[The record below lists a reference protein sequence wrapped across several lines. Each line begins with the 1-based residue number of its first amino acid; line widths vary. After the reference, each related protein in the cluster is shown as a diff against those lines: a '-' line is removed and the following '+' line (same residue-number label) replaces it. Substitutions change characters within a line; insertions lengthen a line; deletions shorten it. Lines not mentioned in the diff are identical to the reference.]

1 MTETLDLIVI
11 GAGMAGVNAAK
22 KAAQAGWSVAIVD
35 ELPYGGTC
43 ALRGCDP
50 KKMLRAGAEAV
61 DAARLLSGKGVAG
74 DTRIDW
80 PALMK
85 HKESFTNPVP
95 ENMEDG
101 LKKAGVQTLHGSA
114 RFATGAKPR
123 PLDFPG
129 TERLID
135 STDFLNLPELPKRII
150 FVGGGYISFE
160 FAHIAARAGAEVT
173 ILDHGARQ
181 LKMFD
186 PDLVDL
192 LLERSRA
199 AGIDII
205 SEATPEKIE
214 AAGKAQRIFYGKDGN
229 THVKEADLM
238 VHGAG
243 RVPAVDELNLS
254 AAGIDTDNG
263 GVKVTPWLQS
273 TSNPRIYAAG
283 DAAASPG
290 KPLTPVA
297 VFEGKIATSNMLK
310 GKQTEPDYT
319 GVPSV
324 VFTIPELARVGMLE
338 EEARQTG
345 AVEVS
350 FTDTSGWFSQKR
362 LGETHA
368 SAKIISDTEGKIL
381 GAHMFGPDYAELIN
395 IFSLAIKLGLTV
407 DQIKAMPAAYPTG
420 ASDIGSML

>member
-22 KAAQAGWSVAIVD
+22 KAARAGWSVAIVD
-35 ELPYGGTC
+35 EFPYGGTC

-61 DAARLLSGKGVAG
+61 DAAWLLSGKGVAG
-74 DTRIDW
+74 DTWIDW

-85 HKESFTNPVP
+85 HKESFTDPVP

-101 LKKAGVQTLHGSA
+101 LKKAGVQTLHGSV
-114 RFATGAKPR
+114 RFTAADRIEIDGHGEITFGHALIATGAKPR

-129 TERLID
+129 AECLID
-135 STDFLNLPELPKRII
+135 STDFLNLSNLPKRII

-160 FAHIAARAGAEVT
+160 FAHIAARAGAEVP

-181 LKMFD
+181 LKLFD
-186 PDLVDL
+186 PDLVDM

-199 AGIDII
+199 AGIEII

-254 AAGIDTDNG
+254 AAGIETEHG
-263 GVKVTPWLQS
+263 GVKVSPWLQS
-273 TSNPRIYAAG
+273 TSNPR
-283 DAAASPG
+283 
-290 KPLTPVA
+290 TC
-297 VFEGKIATSNMLK
+297 
-310 GKQTEPDYT
+310 
-319 GVPSV
+319 
-324 VFTIPELARVGMLE
+324 
-338 EEARQTG
+338 
-345 AVEVS
+345 
-350 FTDTSGWFSQKR
+350 
-362 LGETHA
+362 
-368 SAKIISDTEGKIL
+368 
-381 GAHMFGPDYAELIN
+381 
-395 IFSLAIKLGLTV
+395 
-407 DQIKAMPAAYPTG
+407 
-420 ASDIGSML
+420 